1 MRQILRGF
9 STQSEV
15 DELHG
20 NEKNHTLCREEHTIN
35 TLDSKIPLKLPFL
48 ICPCGIEYIGV
59 LNMLT
64 ACGKTKILKKS
75 LSVYQEVRK
84 KYKRDG
90 EEKRSSGWTLQ
101 LLIQA

>member
-1 MRQILRGF
+1 MRGF

-20 NEKNHTLCREEHTIN
+20 KRKKKKNHTLCREEHTIN
-35 TLDSKIPLKLPFL
+35 TLDSKIPLKFPFL

-64 ACGKTKILKKS
+64 VCGKTKILKKA
-75 LSVYQEVRK
+75 LSVYQEVR
-84 KYKRDG
+84 
-90 EEKRSSGWTLQ
+90 EK
-101 LLIQA
+101 I